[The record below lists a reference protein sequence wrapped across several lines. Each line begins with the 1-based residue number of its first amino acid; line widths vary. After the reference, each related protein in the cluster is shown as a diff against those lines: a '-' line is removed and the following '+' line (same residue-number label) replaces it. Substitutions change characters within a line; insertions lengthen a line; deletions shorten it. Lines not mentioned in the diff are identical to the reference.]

1 MIAIGWW
8 RLYGFPLDL
17 RLWVAFFVHDLGYFG
32 KPNMDGPEGEIHP
45 EFGAAIM
52 RRLFGDEWGDFCLLH
67 SRYYAKRVGR
77 PVSALCHADKMV
89 IILEPSWLYIPRC
102 WLSGELQ
109 EFIDVARRRS
119 ATRTGPSDNL
129 SDAEREG
136 LGSGN
141 PWRWHRALKSYMR
154 RWIAA
159 HKDGAT
165 DTWTRVRNVEQEH
178 INGR

>member
-77 PVSALCHADKMV
+77 PVSALCTRQDGD
-89 IILEPSWLYIPRC
+89 YPRT
-102 WLSGELQ
+102 LVALHPEVLALRGASG
-109 EFIDVARRRS
+109 V
-119 ATRTGPSDNL
+119 
-129 SDAEREG
+129 
-136 LGSGN
+136 
-141 PWRWHRALKSYMR
+141 H
-154 RWIAA
+154 
-159 HKDGAT
+159 
-165 DTWTRVRNVEQEH
+165 
-178 INGR
+178 